1 MTDAKQGVKPIKVIK
16 VPREPYSKHHVY
28 HCFQFK
34 IIVFCS
40 PEFSTSLTLFLKQ
53 KISECFLIIKFALLS
68 LSPILIPYLLFSP
81 HPHTQQIFWKA
92 ALFNYQFSTFS

>member
-68 LSPILIPYLLFSP
+68 LSYPDSLSAFLTAPSHPADLLKSSLI
-81 HPHTQQIFWKA
+81 
-92 ALFNYQFSTFS
+92 